1 MAAIGGTNRRVA
13 PFDFAH
19 GSSERFDID
28 RRSPECTPSKPLSD
42 RRTAR
47 LIQQFWGDIM
57 IKRFSVLFSF
67 CLLGVVSE
75 ARAVSLPAPSVEY
88 AADRIVETEAGTFEG
103 KVYSARDKERSETNM
118 GGMQS
123 VMIVRRDQQIGW
135 MLMPAQKMYREMD
148 LRQAREQSGAAPD
161 DLMEITQVGSESVE
175 GFDSTKYKLVM
186 QDGSAGGFIWITAQG
201 IAVKMDMLSKFE
213 GKKTRMTVT
222 LKNVNIGSQDS
233 RLFEVPPDYSAMPGA
248 TGAALGSLGMSKSPF
263 SVGRTLKSQLF
274 QRKSQRE

>member
-1 MAAIGGTNRRVA
+1 
-13 PFDFAH
+13 
-19 GSSERFDID
+19 
-28 RRSPECTPSKPLSD
+28 
-42 RRTAR
+42 
-47 LIQQFWGDIM
+47 M

-67 CLLGVVSE
+67 CLLGFVSE
-75 ARAVSLPAPSVEY
+75 AHAVSIPAPSVEY

-123 VMIVRRDQQIGW
+123 VMIVRRDKQLGY
-135 MLMPAQKMYREMD
+135 MLMPAQKMYRELD

-161 DLMEITQVGSESVE
+161 DLMEITQVGSESIE

-186 QDGSAGGFIWITAQG
+186 KDGSAGGFIWITAQG

-222 LKNVNIGSQDS
+222 LKNLSIGSQDS
-233 RLFEVPPDYSAMPGA
+233 GLFEVPSDYSAMTVGA
-248 TGAALGSLGMSKSPF
+248 GAGLSSLGMSKSPF
-263 SVGRTLKSQLF
+263 SVGKVLKGRLF
-274 QRKSQRE
+274 QSNSQRE